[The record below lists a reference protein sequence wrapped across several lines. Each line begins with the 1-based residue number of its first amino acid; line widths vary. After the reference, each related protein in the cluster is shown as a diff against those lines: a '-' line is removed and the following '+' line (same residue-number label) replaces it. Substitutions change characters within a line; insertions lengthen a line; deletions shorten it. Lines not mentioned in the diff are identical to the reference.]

1 MAQKLIKN
9 QDIAIILETGSNN
22 GNPIRDVLNNH
33 TTTTYNN
40 MKDIQEGKEQYQHCG
55 SGTAIIQ
62 KKGLR

>member
-40 MKDIQEGKEQYQHCG
+40 MKDV
-55 SGTAIIQ
+55 
-62 KKGLR
+62 